1 MQKIVGSMIV
11 IAVCTALGFEKS
23 NELSMHL
30 NALEELKKLFV
41 LLRSEVQ
48 YTKAPFAEL
57 FLKISRKMDG
67 VYREWLL
74 RLSKDLEKHEKG
86 TLQEVWKVSVYEYL
100 EESRLT
106 KEELEELCRVG
117 NSLGYLETIE
127 LYINQ
132 LDFSI
137 EKAREELKSKKK
149 LYQSMGIMCGI
160 FLVIVLL

>member
-1 MQKIVGSMIV
+1 MQKVIGSMIV

-23 NELSMHL
+23 NDLQMHL
-30 NALEELKKLFV
+30 NALEELRKIFV

-57 FLKISRKMDG
+57 FLKISKKVDG
-67 VYREWLL
+67 VYKEWLSKI
-74 RLSKDLEKHEKG
+74 SKDLERHEKG
-86 TLQEVWKVSVYEYL
+86 TLQEVWEVSIYEYL
-100 EESRLT
+100 RESRLT

-127 LYINQ
+127 LYIDQ

-137 EKAREELKSKKK
+137 EKTREELKSKKK

-160 FLVIVLL
+160 FLVIVLF

>member
-1 MQKIVGSMIV
+1 MLKIVGSMIV

-48 YTKAPFAEL
+48 YTRAPFAEL

-67 VYREWLL
+67 VYQKWLL
-74 RLSKDLEKHEKG
+74 RLSKDLEKHEKR